1 MRILITNTGP
11 WGTGSG
17 TVADGVMTELKRR
30 GHEVMAFFPDSGF
43 PGNGFEKYYGD
54 EKTYRIVKF
63 PVIHKGVPLYTFPLI
78 IEDPNPRNHK
88 DAWTFKN
95 LTDEELRAYL
105 SYMKEELEKV
115 ISDFK
120 PDVIECQHIWALDH
134 LIHQMDHKYI
144 CVAHHS
150 DQLGFLY
157 DRRMQHIT
165 IQSARKAEYIFA
177 ISDYVKEEVLSLYD
191 VDPERVI
198 VTGNGYDQ
206 TIFKPDEQVDRQAVM
221 CEMGY
226 PNLEN
231 YPIVTFCG
239 KISKTKGIDVL
250 LEANKYI
257 QEKTKA
263 YILIMGS
270 GKLDSFSKSEQEKMH
285 MENVLFLGQR
295 SQRELAMLHNIA
307 RLSVLPS
314 RSEGFGIA
322 ALEAMGCKKPVVVT
336 RVGGLPSFAVGKI
349 VERENEKELADGI
362 LEILNMEEIK
372 YQSICKKAFR
382 IAKEYSWEN
391 IVNIR
396 MMYYNTDSDDQQ
408 LMSVNCL

>member
-43 PGNGFEKYYGD
+43 PGNGYEKYYGD
-54 EKTYRIVKF
+54 EETYRIVKF
-63 PVIHKGVPLYTFPLI
+63 PVVYKGVPLYTFPLI

-88 DAWTFKN
+88 DAWTFKD
-95 LTDEELRAYL
+95 LSEEELDAYL

-115 ISDFK
+115 IADFK

-134 LIHQMDHKYI
+134 LLHQLDHRYI

-150 DQLGFLY
+150 DQLGFHY
-157 DRRMQHIT
+157 DQRMQQRT
-165 IQSARKAEYIFA
+165 IQSAKKAAYIFA
-177 ISDYVKEEVLSLYD
+177 VSDYVKEEVLDLYD
-191 VDPERVI
+191 VEPEQVI

-206 TIFKPDEQVDRQAVM
+206 TIFTPNAQLNRQTVM
-221 CEMGY
+221 AEMGY
-226 PNLEN
+226 PNLAE
-231 YPIVTFCG
+231 YPFITFCG

-250 LEANKYI
+250 LEANKLI
-257 QEKTKA
+257 QQKTKA
-263 YILIMGS
+263 YLLIMGS
-270 GKLDSFSKSEQEKMH
+270 GNLDVLSNSEREKLDL
-285 MENVLFLGQR
+285 ENVLFLGQR
-295 SQRELAMLHNIA
+295 SQRQLAMLHNIA

-322 ALEAMGCKKPVVVT
+322 ALEAMGCKIPVVVT
-336 RVGGLPSFAVGKI
+336 RVGGLSSFAVGKI
-349 VERENEKELADGI
+349 VEPDNVNELAAGI
-362 LEILNMEEIK
+362 LEILNMDEEL
-372 YQSICKKAFR
+372 YRVTCQKAYTT
-382 IAKEYSWEN
+382 AKHYSWEN

-396 MMYYNTDSDDQQ
+396 MQYYQKNSDRQRIKA
-408 LMSVNCL
+408 LECR

>member
-30 GHEVMAFFPDSGF
+30 GHQVMAFFPDSGF
-43 PGNGFEKYYGD
+43 AGNGYEKYYGD
-54 EKTYRIVKF
+54 EDTYRIVKF
-63 PVIHKGVPLYTFPLI
+63 PVIYKGIPLYTFPLI
-78 IEDPNPRNHK
+78 IEDPNPRNFK
-88 DAWTFKN
+88 DAWTFKD
-95 LTDEELRAYL
+95 LTEAELDAYL

-115 ISDFK
+115 INDFK

-134 LIHQMDHKYI
+134 LIHQMDHRYI

-150 DQLGFLY
+150 DQLGFIY
-157 DRRMQHIT
+157 DKRMRHIT
-165 IQSARKAEYIFA
+165 MQSAKKAEFIFA
-177 ISDYVKEEVLSLYD
+177 ISDYVKEEVLGLYD
-191 VDPERVI
+191 VEPEQVI

-206 TIFKPDEQVDRQAVM
+206 TIFQPDEKLNRQTVM
-221 CEMGY
+221 SEMGY

-257 QEKTKA
+257 QKKTKA

-270 GKLDSFSKSEQEKMH
+270 GSLDSLSKSEREKLH
-285 MENVLFLGQR
+285 MENVLILGHR
-295 SQRELAMLHNIA
+295 SQPELARLHNIA
-307 RLSVLPS
+307 KLSVLPS

-349 VERENEKELADGI
+349 VERENAKELADGI
-362 LEILNMEEIK
+362 LEILNMDELS
-372 YQSICKKAFR
+372 YQTLCQKAFLT
-382 IAKEYSWEN
+382 ANKYSWEN

-396 MMYYNTDSDDQQ
+396 MKYYNKDTAGYQ
-408 LMSVNCL
+408 LAAANL

>member
-17 TVADGVMTELKRR
+17 TVADGIMTELKRR

-43 PGNGFEKYYGD
+43 PGNGYDKYYGD
-54 EKTYRIVKF
+54 EESYHIVKF
-63 PVIHKGVPLYTFPLI
+63 PIVYHGVSLYTFPLI
-78 IEDPNPRNHK
+78 IEDPNPRNHI
-88 DAWTFKN
+88 DAWTFKD
-95 LTDEELRAYL
+95 LTEEELEAYL

-115 ISDFK
+115 IHSFK

-134 LIHQMDHKYI
+134 LIHQMDRKYI

-157 DRRMQHIT
+157 DQRMQPIT
-165 IQSARKAEYIFA
+165 IQSAKEAEYIFA
-177 ISDYVKEEVLSLYD
+177 ISDFVKEEVLSLYD
-191 VDPERVI
+191 VEPEQVI

-206 TIFKPDEQVDRQAVM
+206 AIFRPDRKLNRRTVM
-221 CEMGY
+221 AELGY

-231 YPIVTFCG
+231 YPIITFCG

-270 GKLDSFSKSEQEKMH
+270 GNLDTLSDSERQKLH
-285 MENVLFLGQR
+285 MENVLILGQR
-295 SQRELAMLHNIA
+295 SQHELAMLHNIA
-307 RLSVLPS
+307 KLSVLPS
-314 RSEGFGIA
+314 RTEGFGIA
-322 ALEAMGCKKPVVVT
+322 ALEAMGCQKPVVVT

-349 VERENEKELADGI
+349 VERENAKDLAAAI
-362 LEILNMEEIK
+362 LEILNMEALP
-372 YQSICKKAFR
+372 YHNICQQAFR
-382 IAKEYSWEN
+382 TANDYSWEN

-396 MMYYNTDSDDQQ
+396 MEYYNNQAVSQQ
-408 LMSVNCL
+408 LTAAHCI